1 MLLDSDNAD
10 DEEINSEGEAFVEE
24 KWSEF
29 TKQVKHPFVHTL

>member
-29 TKQVKHPFVHTL
+29 TKQDY